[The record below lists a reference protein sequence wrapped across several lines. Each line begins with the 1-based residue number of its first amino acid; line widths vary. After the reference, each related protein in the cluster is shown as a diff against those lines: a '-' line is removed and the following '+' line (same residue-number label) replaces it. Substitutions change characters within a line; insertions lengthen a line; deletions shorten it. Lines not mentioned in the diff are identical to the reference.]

1 MEKSA
6 AYLLGFQAGFGEEL
20 ELEKVAE
27 LIELLDFVPAN
38 EKQAAALIQAW
49 RARIA
54 PLLQKLLNR
63 GKKPFVQTV
72 GRGSADVPTSLRVAF
87 QGETPGVV
95 GAGIKTK
102 ARKPLGE
109 GSFGTEQRA
118 PGAQLY
124 GKKPKP

>member
-6 AYLLGFQAGFGEEL
+6 AYLLGFQAGFGEGL
-20 ELEKVAE
+20 SLEKTAQ

-49 RARIA
+49 RARIG
-54 PLLQKLLNR
+54 PLFRKLLGR
-63 GKKPFVQTV
+63 GKKPAVQAI
-72 GRGSADVPTSLRVAF
+72 GRGADVPTSLRVAF
-87 QGETPGVV
+87 EGGPTKVV
-95 GAGIKTK
+95 GAGIKTT